1 VKRQL
6 GALSMATLVLVGTAC
21 GSDSKTSVPALSSQ
35 AAASAT
41 TNAVLL
47 APEAKNEAPADTAAA
62 VEGEASA
69 PNTAAPAA
77 PAPIGGVVAPPVG
90 NQIREASLAIDVPT
104 ENFDQTVSEVASI
117 ATIVGGFVASSDAT
131 ITDRTNK
138 DREAASASLVIRVP
152 SQSFEEVR
160 TKLSRLGT
168 ITSINFSGQDVSAQ
182 LVDLGAR
189 TKTLEAKEDAYNAL
203 LTQAKAIPDIV
214 NITNEITAVR
224 TEIEQL
230 KAQEASLKDRVSYS
244 TFTVRVDEVVA
255 KDKPVEVVAKK
266 KPVPVDNRGEFE
278 KVWDDS
284 TDALLAIVTGIGIVL
299 VAVAP
304 FAIALAPVAL
314 LGWWLSRRAANRR
327 RRDFADGLARE
338 AIAPQPLAAPVRTA
352 EAEVVSDEQPTPV
365 G

>member
-1 VKRQL
+1 
-6 GALSMATLVLVGTAC
+6 MAALVLIAGAC
-21 GSDSKTSVPALSSQ
+21 SSDSKTSEAASTSQ
-35 AAASAT
+35 AAAATSSAGLPASAT
-41 TNAVLL
+41 DVVESANETA
-47 APEAKNEAPADTAAA
+47 APAAQEAPADTAAQ
-62 VEGEASA
+62 E
-69 PNTAAPAA
+69 APAA
-77 PAPIGGVVAPPVG
+77 TTAAAPVGGVVAPPVG
-90 NQIREASLAIDVPT
+90 NQIREASIAIDVPT

-131 ITDRTNK
+131 ISDRTNK
-138 DREAASASLVIRVP
+138 DREPASASLVIRVP

-168 ITSINFSGQDVSAQ
+168 VTSINFSGQDVSAQ

-244 TFTVRVDEVVA
+244 TFTVRVDEVIAKEAPVKVA
-255 KDKPVEVVAKK
+255 AKK
-266 KPVPVDNRGEFE
+266 KPVDERGEFE

-299 VAVAP
+299 VAVSP

-327 RRDFADGLARE
+327 RRDFVAAQARE
-338 AIAPQPLAAPVRTA
+338 AIAPGPLAAPVRSD
-352 EAEVVSDEQPTPV
+352 EVVSDEQPTPV